1 MEDIVTMLETH
12 KPQLFGISEA
22 NIHPNAHTPSMNIPG
37 YSLETDRLPLDK
49 FRGQVA
55 IYVTKDIKYKRRLD
69 LEPPL
74 MPMIW
79 LEVEVQK
86 EKNILI
92 NIGYREWTQQT
103 SVKTKARGK
112 KKRNNEERSDSLD
125 SKKVGKT
132 MMKQKERLN
141 TMIASW
147 EKASLEEKPLFIM
160 GDWNINTLPWS
171 NINYEPTQYDK
182 DMKTLLEILQQA
194 ASTNNLELS
203 TKLPSRKQGQDNQS
217 SLDIILS
224 NIPQRIQNIIYRDDP

>member
-1 MEDIVTMLETH
+1 MIAQPKASQGGLTLLQWNKGNAPFLNRMEDIVTMLETH

-160 GDWNINTLPWS
+160 GDWNINSKHTNLVK
-171 NINYEPTQYDK
+171 QK
-182 DMKTLLEILQQA
+182 LQPY
-194 ASTNNLELS
+194 S
-203 TKLPSRKQGQDNQS
+203 
-217 SLDIILS
+217 I
-224 NIPQRIQNIIYRDDP
+224 